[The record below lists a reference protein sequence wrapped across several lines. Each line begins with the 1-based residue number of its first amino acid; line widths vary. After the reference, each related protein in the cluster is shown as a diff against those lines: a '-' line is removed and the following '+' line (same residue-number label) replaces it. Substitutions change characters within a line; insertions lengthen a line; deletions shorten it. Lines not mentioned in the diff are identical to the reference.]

1 MFCLQID
8 LMHTALIQ
16 TVNVAF
22 GTYKPLTPSDT
33 LVTVILSQINPAPS
47 KLELDIRPDL
57 PYVRFNS
64 PPAQSLQLL

>member
-16 TVNVAF
+16 TVNMAF

-47 KLELDIRPDL
+47 KLE
-57 PYVRFNS
+57 
-64 PPAQSLQLL
+64 